1 MDEELFY
8 GLDDDE
14 IENKYQYHTQRNNLN
29 LKGPKK
35 DFESKR
41 RNSKDDSNLNMK
53 SIGLLNQANNN
64 IYSEEIKEIEE
75 QKNKENHKNIDINIQ
90 SLDNVNNNNN
100 ISLKGKFYDEAY
112 DKNERNALPAIRKK
126 INLNV
131 WGILKEAVTKDL
143 SKFCVPGI

>member
-14 IENKYQYHTQRNNLN
+14 IENINHTQRVNINA
-29 LKGPKK
+29 KG
-35 DFESKR
+35 SKNDSELFGLR

-53 SIGLLNQANNN
+53 SIALLNQANDN

-75 QKNKENHKNIDINIQ
+75 LSNRKSQIKIQ
-90 SLDNVNNNNN
+90 SLTINLSDNIKNNYR
-100 ISLKGKFYDEAY
+100 GKFYDEAY
-112 DKNERNALPAIRKK
+112 ENIERKALPAVRKK

-143 SKFCVPGI
+143 SKFCVPGM